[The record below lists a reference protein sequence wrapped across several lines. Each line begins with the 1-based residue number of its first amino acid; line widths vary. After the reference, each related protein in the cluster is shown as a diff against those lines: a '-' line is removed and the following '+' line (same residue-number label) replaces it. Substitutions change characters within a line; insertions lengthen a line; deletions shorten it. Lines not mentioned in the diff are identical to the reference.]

1 MQRHHHYSSTIALV
15 ITVHEQ
21 GLLLVPALRSALA
34 AVQVCRDAGVDC
46 RIALLACAPDA
57 ATRRIAER
65 YLAQSSAVSHVEFGS
80 GAGFHQHALTRL
92 NAEFYCFLDGD
103 DILQAEWPLMAY
115 RHAMGRDYLNCIFHT
130 ELLAGFGA
138 TPFVRTQLRSG
149 DPIFHPLHAL
159 LSQHFFHNMFCHAA
173 ILERA
178 PALVRQGAAPHDFET
193 WHWGAESLAL
203 GIGRDLVP
211 GTVHF
216 SRKDLAAQPPD
227 DEPARACAL
236 LHDALAVGS
245 YGGFSGLQDGSMAG
259 QLARANAP
267 AYQDPCPDWLVREAK
282 RASAYDSEVFALLN
296 AVHAIACETPATST
310 GASYLLAR
318 AARFCQDACT
328 LVAVDCE
335 TLPAAQLN
343 TLELGLR
350 QASRAHRILVLCG
363 DALTGA
369 QLVREEAGI
378 CCLNLRMVA
387 RACKGGAPVQRA
399 LAALVAA
406 FPPRAII
413 NVNLDLAD
421 EFCGS
426 QRRLL
431 AQAKVPSVR
440 YLLAALEDVH
450 TGYEE
455 RRVLAALNQGRY
467 AHTHLAVTSF
477 DNFNYLKSL
486 YAAGGVELLLV
497 PPRLSH
503 VGALV
508 EHMARQDGPA
518 APVMRTPPNMAPA
531 PAQVDVSCVLN
542 LHREG
547 NILLPTFRS
556 IARMLA
562 YAQQQGIACEL
573 VIVLD
578 RPDEHSRRLAIDAP
592 SGVLAA
598 IPTRISEVNNGD
610 LGCSRRDGVAQACG
624 NYIAFLDGDDLYS
637 ENWIAEAFLHAQSDA
652 PGKPTIYH
660 PELNV
665 YFGEHYRTF
674 WHPDARALEAAAQT
688 GLLLENFWT
697 SLSFGPRAVYLEH
710 PVNDNGLQQGFGYE
724 DWQWNM
730 HTTSHGI
737 AHRPVPRTLHFI
749 RLKPAGSLNSNS
761 SRRSVIVRPS
771 QLAQTLLFP
780 APRKTAGALLLTPIA
795 A

>member
-1 MQRHHHYSSTIALV
+1 MQRHNNYSTTIALI

-34 AVQVCRDAGVDC
+34 AAQACLAAGVDC

-65 YLAQSSAVSHVEFGS
+65 YLAPSSLVSYAEFGS
-80 GAGFHQHALTRL
+80 GAGFHQHALTHL

-115 RHAMGRDYLNCIFHT
+115 RHAMGANHLNCIFHT

-138 TPFVRTQLRSG
+138 TPFVRTQLRSK

-159 LSQHFFHNMFCHAA
+159 VSQHFFHNMFCHAS

-178 PALVRQGAAPHDFET
+178 PALVRQAGAPHAFET
-193 WHWGAESLAL
+193 WHWGADTLAL
-203 GIGRDLVP
+203 GIGRDVVP

-216 SRKDLAAQPPD
+216 SRQDAAPQPPAD
-227 DEPARACAL
+227 APAQACAL
-236 LHDALAVGS
+236 LQDPLAIGS
-245 YGGFSGLQDGSMAG
+245 YGGFSGLHDGSTAA

-267 AYQDPCPDWLVREAK
+267 GYQDPCPDWLVREAR

-296 AVHAIACETPATST
+296 TVHAIACETAATST

-318 AARFCQDACT
+318 AAQFCREACT
-328 LVAVDCE
+328 IVAVDCE

-343 TLELGLR
+343 TLELGMR
-350 QASRAHRILVLCG
+350 QASREHRILVLCG
-363 DALTGA
+363 DALAGA
-369 QLVREEAGI
+369 QLVREDAGI
-378 CCLNLRMVA
+378 CYLNVRMVA
-387 RACKGGAPVQRA
+387 RACQGGALVQRA
-399 LAALVAA
+399 LATLLAA
-406 FPPRAII
+406 WAPRAFI

-421 EFCGS
+421 EFCGR

-431 AQAKVPSVR
+431 AQARIPSVR
-440 YLLAALEDVH
+440 YLLGALEDVH

-455 RRVLAALNQGRY
+455 RRVLAALNQGRFAY
-467 AHTHLAVTSF
+467 THLAVTSF
-477 DNFNYLKSL
+477 DNFNYLRSL
-486 YAAGGVELLLV
+486 YAAGGLEFLLV
-497 PPRLSH
+497 PARLSH
-503 VGALV
+503 VGAVV
-508 EHMARQDGPA
+508 EHMAKQDKPVTPKAPKLPDTAA
-518 APVMRTPPNMAPA
+518 APAR
-531 PAQVDVSCVLN
+531 VDVSCVLN

-547 NILLPTFRS
+547 NILIPTFRS
-556 IARMLA
+556 IARMLGH
-562 YAQQQGIACEL
+562 AQQQGVACEL

-578 RPDEHSRRLAIDAP
+578 RPDEHSRRLAIEAQ
-592 SGVLAA
+592 SGMLAA
-598 IPTRISEVNNGD
+598 IPTRVSEVNNGD
-610 LGCSRRDGVAQACG
+610 LGCSRRDGVAQARG
-624 NYIAFLDGDDLYS
+624 DYIAFLDGDDLYS
-637 ENWIAEAFLHAQSDA
+637 ENWIAEAFLHAQSEA
-652 PGKPTIYH
+652 PDSPTIYH

-674 WHPDARALEAAAQT
+674 RHPDAEALEPAERT

-697 SLSFGPRAVYLEH
+697 SLSFGPRALYLEH
-710 PVNDNGLQQGFGYE
+710 PVHDNGLQQGFGYE

-730 HTTSHGI
+730 HTTAQGI

-771 QLAQTLLFP
+771 QLAQALLFP
-780 APRKTAGALLLTPIA
+780 ADALSLTPLA